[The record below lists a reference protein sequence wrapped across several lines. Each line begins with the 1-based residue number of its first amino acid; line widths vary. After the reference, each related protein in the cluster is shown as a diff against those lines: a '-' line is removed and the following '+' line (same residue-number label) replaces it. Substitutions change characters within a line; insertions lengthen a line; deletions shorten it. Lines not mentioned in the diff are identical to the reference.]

1 MMRKLFNVLNLA
13 RKELWSLARDPVMMV
28 LIVYVFTVAIYVSAM
43 AIPETLSNA
52 AIAIVDEDASPLSAR
67 IVQAFYPPSF
77 VPPRLIDRAEMDSGM
92 DSGDFTFALNIP
104 PNFQRDVLAGRAP
117 ELQLNV
123 DATRMSQAFSGA
135 GYVQQMALLEVG
147 EFVQRQRVASVSPVE
162 LTLRASFNPSLTQ
175 SWFGSVAQLID
186 MVGILSIVLTGA
198 ALMREREH
206 GTVEHLL
213 AMPVT
218 PGEIMLSKVLAMGA
232 VVLVAVTL
240 SMQLVVAGWLRVPLA
255 GSVALFLL
263 GAALCIYAM
272 TALGIFMATLA
283 RSMPQF
289 GMLFVLVVLP
299 LMMLSGG
306 RTSRD
311 GMPEAVR
318 AIMRLAPTSHFV
330 DVGQAILF
338 RGAGLEAVWPQML
351 AMAAIGT
358 VLFTLALRRFRRT
371 LAQMA

>member
-1 MMRKLFNVLNLA
+1 MLKKLLNILNLA
-13 RKELWSLARDPVMMV
+13 RKELWSLVRDPMMLV
-28 LIVYVFTVAIYVSAM
+28 LIVYVFTVAIYVAAT

-52 AIAIVDEDASPLSAR
+52 AIAVVDEDGSPLSAR
-67 IVQAFYPPSF
+67 IVQAFYPPEF
-77 VPPRLIDRAEMDSGM
+77 TPPQRISRAEMDSGM
-92 DSGDFTFALNIP
+92 DSGDFTFALDIP
-104 PNFQRDVLAGRAP
+104 PGFQRDVLAGRAP

-135 GYVQQMALLEVG
+135 GYVQQMALLEVN
-147 EFVQRQRVASVSPVE
+147 EFVQRERAVQAAPVE
-162 LTLRASFNPSLTQ
+162 LALRARFNPTLTQ
-175 SWFGSVAQLID
+175 MWFGSVAQLID
-186 MVGILSIVLTGA
+186 MVGVLSIILTGA

-213 AMPVT
+213 VMPVT

-232 VVLVAVTL
+232 VVLVAVAL
-240 SMQLVVAGWLRVPLA
+240 SMRLVVAGWLRVPLA
-255 GSVALFLL
+255 GSMALFLL

-289 GMLFVLVVLP
+289 GMLFVLVVMP

-306 RTSRD
+306 RTSRE
-311 GMPEAVR
+311 GMPDAVR

-338 RGAGLEAVWPQML
+338 RGAGLEVVWPSLL

-358 VLFTLALRRFRRT
+358 VLFALALRRFRRA
-371 LAQMA
+371 LAQMG

>member
-1 MMRKLFNVLNLA
+1 MMRKLRNVLNLA
-13 RKELWSLARDPVMMV
+13 RKELWSLARDPVMMG

-67 IVQAFYPPSF
+67 IAQAFYPPEF
-77 VPPRLIDRAEMDSGM
+77 VPPRLIGRAEMDSGM
-92 DSGDFTFALNIP
+92 DSGAFTFALDIP

-135 GYVQQMALLEVG
+135 GYVQQMALLEVS
-147 EFVQRQRVASVSPVE
+147 EFVQRQRAVQVAPVE
-162 LTLRASFNPSLTQ
+162 LALRASFNPTLTQ
-175 SWFGSVAQLID
+175 KWFGGVGQLID
-186 MVGILSIVLTGA
+186 MVGVLSIILTGA

-213 AMPVT
+213 VMPVT

-232 VVLVAVTL
+232 VVLAAVAL
-240 SMQLVVAGWLRVPLA
+240 SMRLVVAGWLRVPLA
-255 GSVALFLL
+255 GSMALFLL

-318 AIMRLAPTSHFV
+318 AVMRLAPTTHFV

-338 RGAGLEAVWPQML
+338 RGAGLEVVWPSLL

-358 VLFTLALRRFRRT
+358 VLFVLALRRFRRT
-371 LAQMA
+371 LAQMG

>member
-1 MMRKLFNVLNLA
+1 MMRKILNVLNLA

-28 LIVYVFTVAIYVSAM
+28 LIVYIFTVSIYVVSTSV
-43 AIPETLSNA
+43 PETLSNA
-52 AIAIVDEDASPLSAR
+52 AIAIVDEDRTPLSAR
-67 IVQAFYPPSF
+67 IVQAFYPPEF
-77 VPPRLIDRAEMDSGM
+77 MPPRIISRAEMDSGM

-147 EFVQRQRVASVSPVE
+147 EFVQRRRGAAASQVD
-162 LTLRASFNPSLTQ
+162 LALRARFNPTLTQ
-175 SWFGSVAQLID
+175 AWFGSVAQLID
-186 MVGILSIVLTGA
+186 MVGMLSIILTGA

-213 AMPVT
+213 VMPVT
-218 PGEIMLSKVLAMGA
+218 PGEIMLSKVLSMGA
-232 VVLVAVTL
+232 VVLLATLL
-240 SMQLVVAGWLRVPLA
+240 SMRFVVGGWLRVPLA
-255 GSVALFLL
+255 GSLPLFLL

-272 TALGIFMATLA
+272 TALGMFMATLA

-289 GMLFVLVVLP
+289 GMLFVLAVLP

-311 GMPEAVR
+311 GMPDAVK
-318 AIMRLAPTSHFV
+318 AIMQLAPSSHFV

-338 RGAGLEAVWPQML
+338 RGAGLDAVWPHLL

-358 VLFTLALRRFRRT
+358 VLFTIALRRFRRT
-371 LAQMA
+371 LAQMG

>member
-1 MMRKLFNVLNLA
+1 MMRKLRNVLNLA
-13 RKELWSLARDPVMMV
+13 RKELWSLARDPVMMG
-28 LIVYVFTVAIYVSAM
+28 LIVYVFTVAIYVAAM

-67 IVQAFYPPSF
+67 IAQAFYPPEF
-77 VPPRLIDRAEMDSGM
+77 VPPRLIGRAEMDSGM
-92 DSGDFTFALNIP
+92 DSGAFTFALDVP

-135 GYVQQMALLEVG
+135 SYVQQMALLEVS
-147 EFVQRQRVASVSPVE
+147 EFVQRQRAVQVAPVE
-162 LTLRASFNPSLTQ
+162 LALRASFNPTLTQ
-175 SWFGSVAQLID
+175 KWFGSVGQLID
-186 MVGILSIVLTGA
+186 MVGVLSIILTGA

-213 AMPVT
+213 VMPVT

-232 VVLVAVTL
+232 VVLAAVAL
-240 SMQLVVAGWLRVPLA
+240 SMRLVVAGWLRVPLA
-255 GSVALFLL
+255 GSMALFLL

-318 AIMRLAPTSHFV
+318 AVMRLAPTTHFV

-338 RGAGLEAVWPQML
+338 RGAGLDVVWPSLL

-358 VLFTLALRRFRRT
+358 VLFVLALRRFRRT
-371 LAQMA
+371 LAQMG